1 MKSFKHIKIPEDAQ
15 SEVWKSIPDREE
27 WKVPDAF
34 FEQQAQTIVQAKEVL
49 VPDAY
54 FEKSAAAILAQ
65 TVEQKKTATEKG
77 KLRWINWVSV
87 SVAAA
92 AVIGAVVL
100 FYPKKEKASFADLL
114 QKSELSD
121 EEIIEEV
128 STEEMLEVFPEDIE
142 VSFDTLIN
150 GLPADTIG
158 VPTDTLKKPIKP
170 LDKKALPK
178 WDDISTEEIIEFLME
193 NGDDDLFN

>member
-1 MKSFKHIKIPEDAQ
+1 MNSFKHIKIPEGAQ

-27 WKVPDAF
+27 WMVPYSF
-34 FEQQAQTIVQAKEVL
+34 FEEQARAITQAKEVL
-49 VPDAY
+49 VPDEY
-54 FEKSAAAILAQ
+54 FEKSAAAILSQ
-65 TVEQKKTATEKG
+65 TVGAQKTTTEKG
-77 KLRWINWVSV
+77 KVRWINWVSV

-92 AVIGAVVL
+92 AVIGAVIL
-100 FYPKKEKASFADLL
+100 FYPKEEKASFADLF
-114 QKSELSD
+114 QKTELTD

-128 STEEMLEVFPEDIE
+128 STEEMLEVFPEEIAADM
-142 VSFDTLIN
+142 DTLIN
-150 GLPADTIG
+150 GLPADTL
-158 VPTDTLKKPIKP
+158 VFPDTIQRPIKP

>member
-1 MKSFKHIKIPEDAQ
+1 
-15 SEVWKSIPDREE
+15 
-27 WKVPDAF
+27 
-34 FEQQAQTIVQAKEVL
+34 
-49 VPDAY
+49 
-54 FEKSAAAILAQ
+54 
-65 TVEQKKTATEKG
+65 
-77 KLRWINWVSV
+77 VSV
-87 SVAAA
+87 TVAAA

-128 STEEMLEVFPEDIE
+128 STEEMLEVFPEEIAVDM
-142 VSFDTLIN
+142 DTLIN
-150 GLPADTIG
+150 GIPIDTVAFPADTIQR
-158 VPTDTLKKPIKP
+158 PIKP

-193 NGDDDLFN
+193 NGDEDLFN

>member
-1 MKSFKHIKIPEDAQ
+1 MNSFKHIKIPEGAQ

-27 WKVPDAF
+27 WMVPDAF
-34 FEQQAQTIVQAKEVL
+34 FEEQARAITQAKEVL
-49 VPDAY
+49 VPDEY
-54 FEKSAAAILAQ
+54 FEKSAAAILSQTIGAQ
-65 TVEQKKTATEKG
+65 KTTTEKG
-77 KLRWINWVSV
+77 KVRWINWVSV

-92 AVIGAVVL
+92 AVIGAVIL
-100 FYPKKEKASFADLL
+100 FYPKKEQPTSFADLF

-128 STEEMLEVFPEDIE
+128 STEELIDVLPEEIT
-142 VSFDTLIN
+142 VNIDTLIN
-150 GLPADTIG
+150 GIAADTL
-158 VPTDTLKKPIKP
+158 VFPDTIQRPIKP

-178 WDDISTEEIIEFLME
+178 WDDISTEDIIEYLME